1 MKRILILGASG
12 TFGKALVEKLSN
24 DEECHLTLASR
35 RASAFYH
42 ESERCH
48 VVDCDAT
55 KADDLQQAMAG
66 CHVVYC
72 AVSGDDLPVIA
83 ENTVSAMKMAGL
95 RLLIFMGAV
104 GIYDEIPADM
114 DDEDNVKNNP
124 DQIPNRKAADIV
136 ENSGLD
142 YTILR
147 PGYLRDGDKDDF
159 TLTFKGEQAKGYVS
173 TIPSVVGLAV
183 RLIHD
188 DTLYVRQSVSITRD
202 MSDTEK
208 L

>member
-1 MKRILILGASG
+1 MK
-12 TFGKALVEKLSN
+12 K
-24 DEECHLTLASR
+24 
-35 RASAFYH
+35 
-42 ESERCH
+42 
-48 VVDCDAT
+48 
-55 KADDLQQAMAG
+55 
-66 CHVVYC
+66 
-72 AVSGDDLPVIA
+72 
-83 ENTVSAMKMAGL
+83 AGL
-95 RLLIFMGAV
+95 RRIIFMGAV

-114 DDEDNVKNNP
+114 DDEDNVRNNP

-142 YTILR
+142 YTVLR

-202 MSDTEK
+202 MSDTENFDSLWK
-208 L
+208 YVLKMKWHLLRVRLAVSVMPPHGCLPKPVRRLSWPIWIVG

>member
-1 MKRILILGASG
+1 MIKI
-12 TFGKALVEKLSN
+12 
-24 DEECHLTLASR
+24 
-35 RASAFYH
+35 
-42 ESERCH
+42 
-48 VVDCDAT
+48 
-55 KADDLQQAMAG
+55 
-66 CHVVYC
+66 
-72 AVSGDDLPVIA
+72 
-83 ENTVSAMKMAGL
+83 
-95 RLLIFMGAV
+95 
-104 GIYDEIPADM
+104 IYDEGGTVPCLIPSWIRCCWWRRRS
-114 DDEDNVKNNP
+114 DEDNVRNNP

-142 YTILR
+142 YTVLR

>member
-48 VVDCDAT
+48 VVDCDA
-55 KADDLQQAMAG
+55 
-66 CHVVYC
+66 
-72 AVSGDDLPVIA
+72 
-83 ENTVSAMKMAGL
+83 MKVAGL
-95 RLLIFMGAV
+95 RRLIFMGAV

>member
-12 TFGKALVEKLSN
+12 TFGKALVEKLN
-24 DEECHLTLASR
+24 NVEECHLTLASR
-35 RASAFYH
+35 HASAFYH
-42 ESERCH
+42 ENKRCH
-48 VVDCDAT
+48 IVDCDAMN
-55 KADDLQQAMAG
+55 ADDLQQAMAG

-72 AVSGDDLPVIA
+72 AISGDDLPIIA
-83 ENTVSAMKMAGL
+83 ENMVSAMRKTGV
-95 RLLIFMGAV
+95 RRLIFMGAV

-124 DQIPNRKAADIV
+124 DQIPNRQAADIV
-136 ENSGLD
+136 EDSGLD

-147 PGYLRDGDKDDF
+147 PGYLRDGDKNDY

-188 DTLYVRQSVSITRD
+188 DTLYVRQSVSITRN
-202 MSDTEK
+202 MSNTEK
-208 L
+208 

>member
-1 MKRILILGASG
+1 M
-12 TFGKALVEKLSN
+12 
-24 DEECHLTLASR
+24 
-35 RASAFYH
+35 
-42 ESERCH
+42 
-48 VVDCDAT
+48 
-55 KADDLQQAMAG
+55 
-66 CHVVYC
+66 
-72 AVSGDDLPVIA
+72 
-83 ENTVSAMKMAGL
+83 
-95 RLLIFMGAV
+95 
-104 GIYDEIPADM
+104 
-114 DDEDNVKNNP
+114 
-124 DQIPNRKAADIV
+124 

-142 YTILR
+142 YTVLR

-159 TLTFKGEQAKGYVS
+159 TLTFKRRTSERIVS

>member
-1 MKRILILGASG
+1 M
-12 TFGKALVEKLSN
+12 
-24 DEECHLTLASR
+24 
-35 RASAFYH
+35 Y
-42 ESERCH
+42 
-48 VVDCDAT
+48 
-55 KADDLQQAMAG
+55 
-66 CHVVYC
+66 
-72 AVSGDDLPVIA
+72 
-83 ENTVSAMKMAGL
+83 
-95 RLLIFMGAV
+95 
-104 GIYDEIPADM
+104 
-114 DDEDNVKNNP
+114 DEDNVRNNP

-142 YTILR
+142 YTVLR

-173 TIPSVVGLAV
+173 TIPSVVGRAV

>member
-12 TFGKALVEKLSN
+12 TFGKALVKQLRN
-24 DEECHLTLASR
+24 DKMCHLTLASR
-35 RASAFYH
+35 HASACYH

-48 VVDCDAT
+48 VVDCDAM
-55 KADDLQQAMAG
+55 KVEDLQQAMAD
-66 CHVVYC
+66 CQVVYC
-72 AVSGDDLPVIA
+72 AISGNDLPVIT
-83 ENTVSAMKMAGL
+83 ENTVSAMKKVGL
-95 RLLIFMGAV
+95 RRLIFMGAV

-147 PGYLRDGDKDDF
+147 PGYLQDGDKDDF

-173 TIPSVVGLAV
+173 TIPSVVTLGV
-183 RLIHD
+183 RLIND
-188 DTLYVRQSVSITRD
+188 DALYLHQSVSITRD
-202 MSDTEK
+202 MSNTENI
-208 L
+208 